1 MNKLI
6 YNGRPAT
13 KKLMLGYLKY
23 TFSDMWVGGYTH
35 FITIWYHGGY
45 CNTRTDDSFSDNGSS
60 SGYLEIDGIYYF
72 NTNGFYNAKYL
83 SSGKVIRSD
92 IYGNFTI
99 EKLNERTNV

>member
-45 CNTRTDDSFSDNGSS
+45 CNTRTDDSFSDNGSYRFNNKDIDDT
-60 SGYLEIDGIYYF
+60 GY
-72 NTNGFYNAKYL
+72 K
-83 SSGKVIRSD
+83 SW
-92 IYGNFTI
+92 
-99 EKLNERTNV
+99 